1 VLVACYHCPWL
12 RRGEGGG
19 GRGGGREVKATR
31 KQREVALLAEGEGI
45 EAIVLAGKG
54 IKGD

>member
-1 VLVACYHCPWL
+1 L

-19 GRGGGREVKATR
+19 GRGEGGEGRGGGREVKATR

-45 EAIVLAGKG
+45 EATVLAVVE
-54 IKGD
+54 KGDSGD